1 MDRNDRTLTGFTML
15 GHAMY
20 HTYELVIPIFVVI
33 WLDAFS
39 TTAAVFGFIVGASYA
54 LTGIGALPSGVLA
67 DRYSSKRLIIGCML
81 GMGAGFVLVS
91 LAPNIVILTLGLLV
105 WGAAAS
111 IYHPAGLSLISR
123 GAKERGTA
131 FAYHGAAGNVG
142 VATGPLLA
150 TFLLV
155 FFDWRV
161 VAALLVVPV
170 LLAIIVAL
178 RLDFDETAGIDA
190 NETAVA
196 DGRGEIRSL
205 SEFVTS
211 SKVLFT
217 GGFMFVFLI
226 GNLYGLYYRGMFTF
240 LPDILAGL
248 SLFEPMAIGGR
259 SIEPS
264 QYVYSGLLIL
274 GGAGQYAGGK
284 LVDRVQAEYALVG
297 TFSVLVVIALV
308 FVPAANAGLVPLL
321 IISGLLG
328 FFVFMEA
335 PINQEVI
342 SKYVPAEVRGL
353 SFGYTYVAVFGVGAL
368 GSAIAGIILTRAGP
382 ALLFLVLAVF
392 AVAAILFGVYLI
404 RRTTSASSSTATS

>member
-1 MDRNDRTLTGFTML
+1 
-15 GHAMY
+15 MY

-150 TFLLV
+150 AFFLV

-161 VAALLVVPV
+161 VAALLVIPV
-170 LLAIIVAL
+170 LLAIAVAL

-217 GGFMFVFLI
+217 GGFVFVFLI
-226 GNLYGLYYRGMFTF
+226 GNLYGLYYRGAFTF

-248 SLFEPMAIGGR
+248 SLFEPMAIGGQ